1 MRKTLDLLFVGLAI
15 FILSGCSKSVNNR
28 SSDIVK
34 NNVTVQFGKMSQ
46 DKKRHIWLEVTSPN
60 GETGLSK
67 DALVRSVLVSQNG
80 KIESYSASPF
90 AYEFP
95 KDISYI
101 DSRDENWQESSQFSN
116 FKLSDINTLSDSQI
130 IAKAQK
136 TDKLILDKN
145 LSELQ
150 LNVKNEIKT
159 VNEEKYDNQ
168 NLKAVQIK
176 LNENTLNTAKKLKYY
191 GPKAKAVAIKASTD
205 ATGNTITS
213 EKFNCPHV
221 SFNLSKEE
229 TSPNDI
235 LVYKMSFTELT
246 PFSLIYAFNSP
257 QQIFKNYYT
266 GYYENSHQNLMLITK
281 VSKNTKVK
289 MDNKALEGLKVI
301 D

>member
-150 LNVKNEIKT
+150 LNVR
-159 VNEEKYDNQ
+159 
-168 NLKAVQIK
+168 QI
-176 LNENTLNTAKKLKYY
+176 L
-191 GPKAKAVAIKASTD
+191 
-205 ATGNTITS
+205 
-213 EKFNCPHV
+213 
-221 SFNLSKEE
+221 
-229 TSPNDI
+229 
-235 LVYKMSFTELT
+235 
-246 PFSLIYAFNSP
+246 
-257 QQIFKNYYT
+257 
-266 GYYENSHQNLMLITK
+266 
-281 VSKNTKVK
+281 
-289 MDNKALEGLKVI
+289 
-301 D
+301 